1 MSDQNHHELTRRR
14 FMQGTAAGLLAGT
27 ALGELATAQTPPA
40 AEGQKKIG
48 YALVGLGNLVQG
60 QVLPALKETKLS
72 KCTAL
77 VSGHPD
83 KAKRLAEQ
91 YGVDPKSIYSYENYD
106 TIKDNPDV
114 DVIYICLP
122 NGMHAE
128 YTVRGAKAG
137 KHIFCE
143 KPMANSVAE
152 CQQMIDACKAAN
164 RKLMIA
170 YRLHYEPMNLQAIEI
185 VKNKEIGTPR
195 IITAEAGFNM
205 GVKDPKNLPWRLNKK
220 LAGGGAMLDIGIY
233 ALNATRYLSGEEPLE
248 VNAQTYT
255 PPNDPRFVDVEDMIT
270 WQLKFPSGILA
281 NCGTT
286 YSAGQ
291 NRFRVLGT
299 NGWVEGEPFL
309 SYSNL
314 SMRKVIRGKAEPIE
328 LQQVNHFAAE
338 FDHMSQ
344 CVMQD
349 KEPLTP
355 GEEGLKDLKVIEAIY
370 EAIKSQKTV
379 KIA

>member
-1 MSDQNHHELTRRR
+1 MPQTFDVTRRR
-14 FMQGTAAGLLAGT
+14 FMHGTAASLLASSAIGQIV
-27 ALGELATAQTPPA
+27 AAQTAPQ
-40 AEGQKKIG
+40 AEGQKKVG
-48 YALVGLGNLVQG
+48 YALVGLGNLVQN
-60 QVLPALKETKLS
+60 QILPALKEAKLS

-83 KAKRLAEQ
+83 KAKKLAEQ
-91 YGVDPKSIYSYENYD
+91 YGVDSKSIYNYENYD
-106 TIKDNPDV
+106 TIRDNPDV

-137 KHIFCE
+137 KHILCE
-143 KPMANSVAE
+143 KPMANTAAE
-152 CQQMIDACKAAN
+152 CQQMIDACKEAK

-170 YRLHYEPMNLQAIEI
+170 YRLHYEPLNLKAIEI

-195 IITAEAGFNM
+195 MITAEAGFNM
-205 GVKDPKNLPWRLNKK
+205 RVQDPKNLPWRLNKK
-220 LAGGGAMLDIGIY
+220 LAGGGPMLDIGIY
-233 ALNATRYLSGEEPLE
+233 ALNATRYLTGEEPVE
-248 VNAQTYT
+248 VNAQSYT

-286 YSAGQ
+286 YTASQ

-299 NGWVEGEPFL
+299 DGWVDGEPFL
-309 SYSNL
+309 SYQNL
-314 SMRKVIRGKAEPIE
+314 SMRKVIKGKPEPVEVKQI
-328 LQQVNHFAAE
+328 NHFAAE
-338 FDHMSQ
+338 FDHMSE

>member
-27 ALGELATAQTPPA
+27 ALGQLAAAQTPPA

>member
-1 MSDQNHHELTRRR
+1 MPQTFDVTRRR
-14 FMQGTAAGLLAGT
+14 FMQGTAAGLLAGN
-27 ALGELATAQTPPA
+27 ALGQLATAQTPP

-60 QVLPALKETKLS
+60 QVLPALKDAKLS

-83 KAKRLAEQ
+83 KAKKLAEQ
-91 YGVDPKSIYSYENYD
+91 YGVDPKSIYNYENYD

-114 DVIYICLP
+114 DVIYVCLP

-137 KHIFCE
+137 KHILCE
-143 KPMANSVAE
+143 KPMANTAAE
-152 CQQMIDACKAAN
+152 CQQMIDACKAAR

-170 YRLHYEPMNLQAIEI
+170 YRLHYEPLNLKAIEI

-195 IITAEAGFNM
+195 MITAEAGFNM
-205 GVKDPKNLPWRLNKK
+205 RVQDPKNLPWRLNKK
-220 LAGGGAMLDIGIY
+220 LAGGGPMLDIGIY
-233 ALNATRYLSGEEPLE
+233 ALNATRYLTGEEPVE
-248 VNAQTYT
+248 VNAQSYT

-286 YSAGQ
+286 YTAGQ

-299 NGWVEGEPFL
+299 EGWVESEPFL
-309 SYSNL
+309 SYQNL
-314 SMRKVIRGKAEPIE
+314 SMRKVIKGKPE
-328 LQQVNHFAAE
+328 LVEVKQINHFAAE
-338 FDHMSQ
+338 FDHMSE
-344 CVMQD
+344 CVMHD
-349 KEPLTP
+349 KEPKTP

>member
-1 MSDQNHHELTRRR
+1 MPQTFDVTRRR
-14 FMQGTAAGLLAGT
+14 FMQAAGLLAGT
-27 ALGELATAQTPPA
+27 TLGQLAAAQTPPA

-48 YALVGLGNLVQG
+48 YALVGLGNLVHG
-60 QVLPALKETKLS
+60 QVLQAQKETKLS

-83 KAKRLAEQ
+83 KAKKLADQ
-91 YGVDPKSIYSYENYD
+91 YGVDPKSIYNYENYD

-143 KPMANSVAE
+143 KPMANTVAE

-170 YRLHYEPMNLQAIEI
+170 YRLHYEPMNNAAIQI
-185 VKNKEIGTPR
+185 VRDKEIGTPR
-195 IITAEAGFNM
+195 MITAEAGFNLR
-205 GVKDPKNLPWRLNKK
+205 VQDPKNLPWRLNKK

-370 EAIKSQKTV
+370 EAIKSGKTV
-379 KIA
+379 KLA

>member
-1 MSDQNHHELTRRR
+1 MNN
-14 FMQGTAAGLLAGT
+14 AAI
-27 ALGELATAQTPPA
+27 Q
-40 AEGQKKIG
+40 I
-48 YALVGLGNLVQG
+48 
-60 QVLPALKETKLS
+60 
-72 KCTAL
+72 
-77 VSGHPD
+77 
-83 KAKRLAEQ
+83 
-91 YGVDPKSIYSYENYD
+91 
-106 TIKDNPDV
+106 
-114 DVIYICLP
+114 
-122 NGMHAE
+122 
-128 YTVRGAKAG
+128 VR
-137 KHIFCE
+137 
-143 KPMANSVAE
+143 
-152 CQQMIDACKAAN
+152 D
-164 RKLMIA
+164 
-170 YRLHYEPMNLQAIEI
+170 
-185 VKNKEIGTPR
+185 KEIGTPR

-233 ALNATRYLSGEEPLE
+233 ALNATRYLSGEEPIE

-255 PPNDPRFVDVEDMIT
+255 PPNDPRYVDVEDMIT

-299 NGWVEGEPFL
+299 AGWVEGEPFL

-314 SMRKVIRGKAEPIE
+314 SMRKVIRGKVEPIE

-349 KEPLTP
+349 KEPPTP
-355 GEEGLKDLKVIEAIY
+355 GAEGLKDLKVIEAIY
-370 EAIKSQKTV
+370 EAIKSRKTV